1 MGMGTETS
9 RLRAVQELIVEVW
22 PGQLGA
28 RLWAEVEGDE
38 AIGALAWRV
47 VEARLDG
54 RDPAE
59 PLRELDLD
67 DVEWVITEAD
77 YPAAY
82 LASQLSH

>member
-9 RLRAVQELIVEVW
+9 RLEAVEALIVEVW
-22 PGQLGA
+22 PGDLGA
-28 RLWAEVEGDE
+28 RLWAAVRHDE

-59 PLRELDLD
+59 PLNELDVD
-67 DVEWVITEAD
+67 DVEWVITDAD